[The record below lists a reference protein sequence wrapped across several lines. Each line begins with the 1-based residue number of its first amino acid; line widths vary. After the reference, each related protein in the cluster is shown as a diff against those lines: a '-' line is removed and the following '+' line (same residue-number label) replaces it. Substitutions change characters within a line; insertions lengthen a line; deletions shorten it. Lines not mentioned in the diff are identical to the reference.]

1 MSEQPGRGQFGIS
14 EVLAQLRP
22 EFPDISLSK
31 IRFLEAEGLIEPARS
46 RAGYRRFCS
55 ADIERLR
62 YILTMQRDS
71 YLPLRVI
78 RERLADDADGSHR
91 GSGAFG
97 VSATP
102 GGYGAQEGRRDPAG
116 PGSGLGQVPAELS
129 RRQLLEAAGIAEAE
143 LTELED
149 YGLIRRAGRSY
160 GADALAVARAV
171 AALRPYGV
179 QARHLRAVKAAADRE
194 ANLVEQVVASQLRQ
208 RGAGARDAA
217 ARTAWQIADLTL
229 RLHAT
234 LVGSALAEAGLAGAP
249 AHANS
254 YHPGPGASAQ
264 AAGSGR
270 PPAGGLRSASGRL
283 RVYLGKGRGGPNKAR
298 QAREDGAAVRQM
310 EVIGVRVE
318 MPSNSPIVLLK
329 EAQGD
334 RYLPI
339 WIGAVEATAIA
350 FAQQGMP
357 SVRPLTHDLFRDV
370 LEALNVQLRTVNIT
384 ALRDGIFYADLVFS
398 NGAEVSARPS
408 DSIALALRT
417 GAQIFAS
424 DEILD
429 EAGVAIPDEQ
439 ENEDEVEKF
448 REFLDTISP
457 EDFGRAT

>member
-1 MSEQPGRGQFGIS
+1 MSEQSARGQFGIG
-14 EVLAQLRP
+14 EVLAQLQP
-22 EFPDISLSK
+22 EFPDISTSK

-46 RAGYRRFCS
+46 RSGYRRFS
-55 ADIERLR
+55 AADIERLR

-78 RERLADDADGSHR
+78 RERLADGEEGADGQS
-91 GSGAFG
+91 
-97 VSATP
+97 
-102 GGYGAQEGRRDPAG
+102 PAG
-116 PGSGLGQVPAELS
+116 RSPADMT
-129 RRQLLEAAGIAEAE
+129 RRQLLDAAEISDAE

-149 YGLIRRAGRSY
+149 YGLIRRVGRQY
-160 GADALAVARAV
+160 GADALAVARAL
-171 AALRPYGV
+171 AALRQYGV
-179 QARHLRAVKAAADRE
+179 QARHLRPVKAAADRA
-194 ANLVEQVVASQLRQ
+194 ANLVEQVIAPQLRQ
-208 RGAGARDAA
+208 RGPGARDAA

-234 LVGSALAEAGLAGAP
+234 LVESALGEAGLASAP
-249 AHANS
+249 LHARVFEFEA
-254 YHPGPGASAQ
+254 PGASGQ
-264 AAGSGR
+264 AGSG
-270 PPAGGLRSASGRL
+270 PAPDATDPAAGGLRSASGRL
-283 RVYLGKGRGGPNKAR
+283 RVYLGKGSGGQQRFPP
-298 QAREDGAAVRQM
+298 AREDGAVVRQM

-350 FAQQGMP
+350 FAQQGMV
-357 SVRPLTHDLFRDV
+357 SLRPLTHDLFRDV
-370 LEALNVQLRTVNIT
+370 LEVLNVQLRTVNIT

-424 DEILD
+424 EEILD
-429 EAGVAIPDEQ
+429 EAGVAIPEEPED
-439 ENEDEVEKF
+439 NETEVEKF